1 MDLFD
6 IVTHDWGKKTIE
18 LDRWQC
24 LLELRPVEIHH
35 KEDGTLD
42 GGPSF
47 AIVLANANDDR
58 YAVVGQVSF
67 DMLRVTLQKLGY
79 ILTRDD
85 KNEVPFPS
93 TDG

>member
-6 IVTHDWGKKTIE
+6 IVTHDWGKGEIE

-35 KEDGTLD
+35 KKDGTVD
-42 GGPSF
+42 EGPSF
-47 AIVLANANDDR
+47 AIVLANINDDR

-67 DMLRVTLQKLGY
+67 DMLKIAMDKLGY
-79 ILTRDD
+79 ILER
-85 KNEVPFPS
+85 KER
-93 TDG
+93 